1 MAAIAALAAAG
12 AATGLALTLGGGDDA
27 RPQAPLPTVVTE
39 PPLTVPA
46 PGGRELPA
54 HPAAADDLPGLGG
67 VAAAAAADVGEL
79 RVVSVPGGAQELAA
93 AADALSGPGMWVEP
107 LEDDG
112 AQIGLIVASPIDI
125 VGTMDRW
132 ALRALGGHVVLIRGR
147 GDDPARY
154 AASL

>member
-1 MAAIAALAAAG
+1 MIIAPSPAKCSMVPSWAVNSRRTPTPGNLVSRTSAMPHCAAKS
-12 AATGLALTLGGGDDA
+12 
-27 RPQAPLPTVVTE
+27 R
-39 PPLTVPA
+39 
-46 PGGRELPA
+46 R
-54 HPAAADDLPGLGG
+54 AADDLPGLGG

-79 RVVSVPGGAQELAA
+79 RVVSVPGGAHELAA
-93 AADALSGPGMWVEP
+93 AADALSSPGMWVEP

-112 AQIGLIVASPIDI
+112 EQIGLIVASPIDI